1 MFGQVIQ
8 ECYIIPVPT
17 LFKKSVFDS
26 IEFKNKLH
34 NSLIL
39 SKERKVLF
47 LKDVHTTV
55 HAQIHV

>member
-17 LFKKSVFDS
+17 MYKKSVFDS
-26 IEFKNKLH
+26 IEFKQTSY
-34 NSLIL
+34 SLIL